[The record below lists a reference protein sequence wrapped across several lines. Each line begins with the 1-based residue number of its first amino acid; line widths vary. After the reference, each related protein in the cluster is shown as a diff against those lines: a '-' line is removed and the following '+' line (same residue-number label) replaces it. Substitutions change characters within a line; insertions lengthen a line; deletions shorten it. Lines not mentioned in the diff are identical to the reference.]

1 MNLLT
6 NTATMS
12 SRDIAELTGKQIGHI
27 HRDFKKMMSDL
38 GYDNGGLMPSP
49 YLDQGFTYDVDGQN
63 RISAINL
70 NQQLTLTLVSGY
82 SAKLRMAIIKRWQ
95 ELESNQAPAIPQ
107 TYAAALIEAGRL
119 AQVAEDQAE
128 QLAIAAPKV
137 AFVDELVNR
146 DNLMTATQVG
156 QKHKMSAIKLNRF
169 LDELGGVYSKRV
181 ERGRVFLQPFINKGY
196 GELKQN
202 NTGHDQPLFT
212 NKGEIW
218 INEQLAAKGDG

>member
-12 SRDIAELTGKQIGHI
+12 SREISELTGKRHADVM
-27 HRDFKKMMSDL
+27 RDIRNMCDALSIPQNADL
-38 GYDNGGLMPSP
+38 HCDQSGPNGKF
-49 YLDQGFTYDVDGQN
+49 LDFYKLSED
-63 RISAINL
+63 
-70 NQQLTLTLVSGY
+70 LTITLVTGY
-82 SAKLRMAIIKRWQ
+82 SIKLRHNVIKRWQ

>member
-1 MNLLT
+1 MNLPT
-6 NTATMS
+6 NTATMKTMS
-12 SRDIAELTGKQIGHI
+12 SSQLGEL
-27 HRDFKKMMSDL
+27 L
-38 GYDNGGLMPSP
+38 GYDKSTTNRKIKDMFEAEIVGGIITSTNRENNQVSEY
-49 YLDQGFTYDVDGQN
+49 YLPEVESQMFAAKWNIQHLRKVVEFF
-63 RISAINL
+63 
-70 NQQLTLTLVSGY
+70 VSVPD
-82 SAKLRMAIIKRWQ
+82 
-95 ELESNQAPAIPQ
+95 PAVVLPGNYIEALQ
-107 TYAAALIEAGRL
+107 ALIESEKEKSA
-119 AQVAEDQAE
+119 AQE
-128 QLAIAAPKV
+128 QLQLAAPKV

-218 INEQLAAKGDG
+218 INEQLAAKGVE

>member
-1 MNLLT
+1 MNLLS

-12 SRDIAELTGKQIGHI
+12 SREIAELTGKQISHV
-27 HRDFKKMMSDL
+27 HRDFKTMMNDL
-38 GYDNGGLMPSP
+38 GVTDNGVLTTSGASSK
-49 YLDQGFTYDVDGQN
+49 YGSAFDYELDAQG
-63 RISAINL
+63 RIALINL
-70 NQQLTLTLVSGY
+70 NQELTLTLVSGY
-82 SAKLRMAIIKRWQ
+82 SAKLRNSIIKRWK
-95 ELESNQAPAIPQ
+95 ELEANQENQLSLPQ
-107 TYAAALIEAGRL
+107 SFAEALRL
-119 AQVAEDQAE
+119 AADQAE

-218 INEQLAAKGDG
+218 INEQLAAKGVE

>member
-1 MNLLT
+1 MNNLLT

-12 SRDIAELTGKQIGHI
+12 SREIAALTGSRHDAVRKSARRLEADQILTSPLAESAFRTNSGSHQEF
-27 HRDFKKMMSDL
+27 HFNKRDSL
-38 GYDNGGLMPSP
+38 ILVARLSP
-49 YLDQGFTYDVDGQN
+49 EFTAAIVD
-63 RISAINL
+63 
-70 NQQLTLTLVSGY
+70 
-82 SAKLRMAIIKRWQ
+82 RWQ
-95 ELESNQAPAIPQ
+95 ELESQHTPAIPQ

-119 AQVAEDQAE
+119 AQIAEEQAE
-128 QLAIAAPKV
+128 KLAIAAPKV

-218 INEQLAAKGDG
+218 INEQLAAKGVE